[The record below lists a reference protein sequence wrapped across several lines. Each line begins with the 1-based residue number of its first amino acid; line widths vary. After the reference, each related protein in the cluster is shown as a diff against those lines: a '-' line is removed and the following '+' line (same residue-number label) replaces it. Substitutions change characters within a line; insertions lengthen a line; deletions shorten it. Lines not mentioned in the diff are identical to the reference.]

1 MNGRD
6 NWHLL
11 SCSLEKFIA
20 LNTKCYIAF
29 DKNLLL
35 LIKIFIFFF
44 FPWLRGVG
52 PVFVGKMSKSIAT
65 NTFYFE
71 PLEDSNSQHS
81 MEFNS
86 LYEGEPKE
94 SIKLRSQLFHSHLSH
109 LEQVHD
115 QLLFTQNESVLDKIF
130 NSIDSLS
137 SSSNLIITI
146 INTESVDLN
155 ISNRNSNLI
164 SLSIDYCSLP
174 TKKQFKA
181 IYSLLL
187 NHFNCNSIEELK
199 NTNCSSTNETLLI
212 LHLKHFELQTV
223 DAVGLERLCNL
234 LAYEFPIKCCLLF
247 CSSLG
252 VQAIKFMKRSLICT
266 CKIIE
271 IQLDEKKDLFWNL
284 LENWIFVKGET
295 VDPLDFTSILLTE
308 KLFEFLKDDYQL
320 IHGNISRTFQSLKL
334 LLLEYFWGNPFSILL
349 SRLSFQNSK
358 LFYEF
363 LRFQPSFHCF
373 IETLV
378 YGEGCNKET
387 KGKAI
392 KLLEDDSYLNKALEF
407 FTNSH
412 WQNVSAI
419 KQVSEFLH
427 SLIPEFKSKIQW
439 LFCISRCDY
448 NGSDFVNSSS
458 DYQQLIGLILGLDKS
473 QFLHLLDEA
482 ESFVNLDNLQEWIAD
497 ERVENK
503 ELFDKDC
510 ESFSKETWEFKEM
523 KKKFC
528 TKIAQIIVEIVPSD
542 NWVFKEL
549 FLLSSLKPLQLTM
562 HPSPRKVIQSSL
574 ENCSSYFHGSDISRS
589 QNLLHSSKLF
599 TLWKESGKLI
609 NISEIFQQYCTL
621 TNTNIEDKNAYT
633 LFMHHLNEFNFIG
646 LIERKGLS
654 AVQLTKQIF
663 CQ

>member
-187 NHFNCNSIEELK
+187 DYFNFNSIE
-199 NTNCSSTNETLLI
+199 
-212 LHLKHFELQTV
+212 
-223 DAVGLERLCNL
+223 
-234 LAYEFPIKCCLLF
+234 
-247 CSSLG
+247 
-252 VQAIKFMKRSLICT
+252 
-266 CKIIE
+266 
-271 IQLDEKKDLFWNL
+271 
-284 LENWIFVKGET
+284 
-295 VDPLDFTSILLTE
+295 
-308 KLFEFLKDDYQL
+308 
-320 IHGNISRTFQSLKL
+320 
-334 LLLEYFWGNPFSILL
+334 
-349 SRLSFQNSK
+349 
-358 LFYEF
+358 
-363 LRFQPSFHCF
+363 
-373 IETLV
+373 
-378 YGEGCNKET
+378 
-387 KGKAI
+387 
-392 KLLEDDSYLNKALEF
+392 
-407 FTNSH
+407 
-412 WQNVSAI
+412 
-419 KQVSEFLH
+419 
-427 SLIPEFKSKIQW
+427 
-439 LFCISRCDY
+439 
-448 NGSDFVNSSS
+448 
-458 DYQQLIGLILGLDKS
+458 
-473 QFLHLLDEA
+473 
-482 ESFVNLDNLQEWIAD
+482 
-497 ERVENK
+497 
-503 ELFDKDC
+503 
-510 ESFSKETWEFKEM
+510 
-523 KKKFC
+523 
-528 TKIAQIIVEIVPSD
+528 
-542 NWVFKEL
+542 
-549 FLLSSLKPLQLTM
+549 
-562 HPSPRKVIQSSL
+562 
-574 ENCSSYFHGSDISRS
+574 
-589 QNLLHSSKLF
+589 
-599 TLWKESGKLI
+599 
-609 NISEIFQQYCTL
+609 
-621 TNTNIEDKNAYT
+621 
-633 LFMHHLNEFNFIG
+633 
-646 LIERKGLS
+646 
-654 AVQLTKQIF
+654 
-663 CQ
+663 